1 MRPLGNQAG
10 CESGYPPRMRRRVS
24 FCPLGLLIHP
34 SDRRGPALTGWGDLI
49 RLAAPGASPKR
60 LKGRRPMGRFV
71 RVSGIA
77 SLALIRYR
85 LRHLAAI
92 STVEVGHG

>member
-10 CESGYPPRMRRRVS
+10 CERGYPPRMRRRVS
-24 FCPLGLLIHP
+24 FCPRGLLIRP
-34 SDRRGPALTGWGDLI
+34 SNRLGPALTGWGDLI

-60 LKGRRPMGRFV
+60 LKGRRPMGRYI
-71 RVSGIA
+71 RVFGIA
-77 SLALIRYR
+77 NLAPIRYR

-92 STVEVGHG
+92 PTVEVGHG